1 MEHCPGE
8 VGYIDLEV
16 NVVKRKRSLASIV
29 NRRMVK
35 SCHEIEV
42 CCFQD
47 QDQTEKNKSV
57 KDVSKYC
64 FRPTR
69 DIQSLY
75 YHSLT
80 NYKRKYFYNFS
91 TSPEMCHFNRIPSSR
106 YNTLV

>member
-1 MEHCPGE
+1 MEHSPGE
-8 VGYIDLEV
+8 VYFIDLEV

-47 QDQTEKNKSV
+47 QDQSV
-57 KDVSKYC
+57 KDVRNYC

-75 YHSLT
+75 CPNLAS
-80 NYKRKYFYNFS
+80 YKRKYFYNFS
-91 TSPEMCHFNRIPSSR
+91 ATLEMCHFNRIPSSS